1 MALTFELPPEAES
14 YRGGIRAFL
23 AEHAPDG
30 QYPADWT
37 RRLADARLRRPAL
50 AAARGAG
57 TRRRSSS
64 S

>member
-14 YRGGIRAFL
+14 YRGGIRAFIG
-23 AEHAPDG
+23 EHAPDG
-30 QYPADWT
+30 QYPPDWT
-37 RRLADARLRRPAL
+37 RQLAGNGYVAPHWPRPG
-50 AAARGAG
+50 AA